1 MTTALGF
8 VITGLVNSSLIG
20 GQPLGV
26 LHTHIY
32 GLDPAVFVE
41 VEELSASAQR
51 QLPRL
56 AI

>member
-1 MTTALGF
+1 VTTALGF

-26 LHTHIY
+26 LHTQIY